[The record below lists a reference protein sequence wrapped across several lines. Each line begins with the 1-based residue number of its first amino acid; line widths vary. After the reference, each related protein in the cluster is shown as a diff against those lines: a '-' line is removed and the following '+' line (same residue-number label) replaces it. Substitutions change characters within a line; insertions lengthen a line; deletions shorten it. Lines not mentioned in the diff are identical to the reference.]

1 LPVNR
6 DALSSSF
13 ITITPRTSPNPYT
26 WSGACGAPLP
36 RLADTTEVDT
46 TLSNEAQKI
55 AYAPIDEENQS
66 LEETTEKY
74 QAKGDIYEQ
83 LKLDS
88 IVVEWTDSLDLFK
101 AEYATSEAYELK
113 DIKEEL
119 LNGELENAKY
129 KLLQVAPSV
138 YAEEQ
143 LKLVLEWQTD
153 TIVPDTGTAKF
164 AALEAIAYQCPN
176 EGGEA
181 VYIARAVLMAQYGFI
196 EFDDEALC
204 DNTITRS
211 NARKA
216 NPTQVPNS
224 DIEIIENTSNIIIQS
239 KSNKEIQ
246 TISVYDMN
254 GKIANALV
262 FNNNI
267 DISKLSASMYI
278 IKIHYTDN
286 SQVTKYFFRK

>member
-1 LPVNR
+1 MTN
-6 DALSSSF
+6 
-13 ITITPRTSPNPYT
+13 TY
-26 WSGACGAPLP
+26 
-36 RLADTTEVDT
+36 
-46 TLSNEAQKI
+46 
-55 AYAPIDEENQS
+55 
-66 LEETTEKY
+66 
-74 QAKGDIYEQ
+74 
-83 LKLDS
+83 
-88 IVVEWTDSLDLFK
+88 
-101 AEYATSEAYELK
+101 
-113 DIKEEL
+113 
-119 LNGELENAKY
+119 Y

-216 NPTQVPNS
+216 NPTQVPNN
-224 DIEIIENTSNIIIQS
+224 DIEIIENTNNIIVQS
-239 KSNKEIQ
+239 KSDKEIQ
-246 TISVYDMN
+246 SIEIYDMS
-254 GKIANALV
+254 GRIANAKV
-262 FNNNI
+262 INNNI
-267 DISKLSASMYI
+267 DISQLSASMYI
-278 IKIHYTDN
+278 LKILYTDATEA
-286 SQVTKYFFRK
+286 TKYFFKK